1 MTDSIEL
8 QSDISPVSLED
19 EMKRSYIDYAMSV
32 IVSRALPDVR
42 DGLKPVHRRILFAMK
57 EAGNEY
63 NRPYRKSARVVG
75 DVIGKYHP
83 HGDVAVYD
91 SMVRMAQD
99 FSMSAMLIDGQGNYG
114 SMDGDPP
121 AAMRYTETR
130 LSHLAHFLIEDLD
143 KKTVNYRPNYDESL
157 EEPVVFPAR
166 YPNLL
171 VNGAAGIAVGM
182 ATNIPPHNLGEVID
196 ACILQIDNPF
206 ITDEEM
212 MEVIKGPDF
221 PTGGQILGRHAVR
234 EAFLH
239 GRGSVLMRA
248 KTHFEEIRKDRMA
261 IVATEIPYQVNKAR
275 LVERIAETVRDKIIE
290 GISDLRDESDR
301 DGVRVVVELKRDATP
316 EVVLNQ
322 LFKHTQ
328 LQTSFG
334 VNLLALHEGRPKLMG
349 VRRVLE
355 YFIEFREQVITN
367 RTRFDLLKAQDRAHI
382 LIGLAVAVANI
393 DAMIALIKSA
403 SDPQIAREKLMET
416 PWPADMVAS
425 LLSLIQEEAHKVQN
439 GKYLLSE
446 TQARAILDLRLHRL
460 TGLER
465 DKIAHELESIIEQ
478 IKEFLAILASK
489 PRRLEIMKTEL
500 LEIKEKFAVPRRTEI
515 IDHFGDQDYEDLIE
529 REDMVVTVSHSGYI
543 KRVPLSTYRAQRRGG
558 RGKAGM
564 QTRDEDFVNQV
575 FIANTHIPV
584 FFFSSK
590 GKVYQMKTYRLPL
603 GSAQS
608 RGKAMINLLPLE
620 EGEVITTVLALPEEK
635 ETWENLYILFA
646 TSLGN
651 IRRNRLSDFSNIRSN
666 GLIAIKLDGDEKLI
680 GVHICEENQDV
691 LIATRLGKSIRF
703 PLDALRIFAGRSSNG
718 VRAIRLGKEDTV
730 NSLSVINETR
740 FTPEEREAYLRKAN
754 KDRKGEELEFQEETP
769 EEEGEKSSNIQITEE
784 LYREMAEKE
793 QFILTITE
801 NGFAKRT
808 SSYAYRRANRG
819 GQGVVN
825 MTLGTKTGNVI
836 SSFPIE
842 NQGQVILVTDQGQLI
857 RCPVHD
863 IRICGRQSQGVILF
877 RVGKDEKV
885 ASTAVVREEN
895 IEEEEN
901 EDLQE
906 GQIESPQNED
916 NQIEGV
922 QSEDVQSE
930 DPQNEE

>member
-8 QSDISPVSLED
+8 HSDISPVSLED

-57 EAGNEY
+57 EGGNEY

-83 HGDVAVYD
+83 HGEGAVYD

-99 FSMSAMLIDGQGNYG
+99 FSMSAVLIDGQGNYG

-130 LSHLAHFLIEDLD
+130 LSQLAHFLLEDLD

-157 EEPVVFPAR
+157 EEPVVLPAR

-171 VNGAAGIAVGM
+171 VNGAGGIAVGM

-206 ITDEEM
+206 VTDEEM

-248 KTHFEEIRKDRMA
+248 KTHIEEIRKDRMA

-275 LVERIAETVRDKIIE
+275 LVERIAETVTDKIIE

-301 DGVRVVVELKRDATP
+301 DGVRVVIELKRDATP

-322 LFKHTQ
+322 LFKHTP

-334 VNLLALHEGRPKLMG
+334 VNLLALHEGRPLLMG
-349 VRRVLE
+349 IRRVLE
-355 YFIEFREQVITN
+355 CFIEFREQVITN

-382 LIGLAVAVANI
+382 LIGLAIAVANI
-393 DAMIALIKSA
+393 DPMIELIKKA
-403 SDPQIAREKLMET
+403 SDPQIAREKLMEIA
-416 PWPADMVAS
+416 WPAETVAS
-425 LLSLIQEEAHKVQN
+425 LLSLIQEESHKVKD

-446 TQARAILDLRLHRL
+446 NQARAILDLRLHRL

-465 DKIAHELESIIEQ
+465 DKIAQELEEIIQQ

-500 LEIKEKFAVPRRTEI
+500 LEIKEKFSVPRRTEI
-515 IDHFGDQDYEDLIE
+515 IDHIGDQDYEDLIE
-529 REDMVVTVSHSGYI
+529 REDMVVTVSHAGYI

-558 RGKAGM
+558 KGKTGM

-620 EGEVITTVLALPEEK
+620 EGEIITTVLALPEEK
-635 ETWENLYILFA
+635 ESWENLYILFA

-666 GLIAIKLDGDEKLI
+666 GLIAIKLDDNEKLI
-680 GVHICEENQDV
+680 GVHLCEENQDI

-703 PLDALRIFAGRSSNG
+703 PLDALRVFAGRSSNG
-718 VRAIRLGKEDTV
+718 VRAIRLGKGDLV
-730 NSLSVINETR
+730 NSLSVINATQ

-754 KDRKGEELEFQEETP
+754 KDRRGEEIDFQEEDS
-769 EEEGEKSSNIQITEE
+769 EEERTSSAFSITED
-784 LYREMAEKE
+784 LYRKMAEEE

-801 NGFAKRT
+801 NGYAKRT
-808 SSYAYRRANRG
+808 SSYAYRRTNRG

-842 NQGQVILVTDQGQLI
+842 NEGQVILVTDQGQLI

-885 ASTAVVREEN
+885 ASTAVVREDN
-895 IEEEEN
+895 GEEELE
-901 EDLQE
+901 EE
-906 GQIESPQNED
+906 IETSHPELIQDESSHD
-916 NQIEGV
+916 E
-922 QSEDVQSE
+922 S
-930 DPQNEE
+930 

>member
-1 MTDSIEL
+1 VTDSIEL
-8 QSDISPVSLED
+8 HSDISPVSLED

-57 EAGNEY
+57 EGGNEY

-83 HGDVAVYD
+83 HGEGAVYD

-99 FSMSAMLIDGQGNYG
+99 FSMSAVLIDGQGNYG

-130 LSHLAHFLIEDLD
+130 LSQLAHFLLEDLD

-157 EEPVVFPAR
+157 EEPVVLPAR

-171 VNGAAGIAVGM
+171 VNGAGGIAVGM

-196 ACILQIDNPF
+196 ACIMQIDNPF
-206 ITDEEM
+206 VTDDEM
-212 MEVIKGPDF
+212 MDVIKGPDF

-248 KTHFEEIRKDRMA
+248 KTHIEEVRKDRMA

-275 LVERIAETVRDKIIE
+275 LVERIAETVTDKIIE

-301 DGVRVVVELKRDATP
+301 DGVRVVIELKRDATP

-322 LFKHTQ
+322 LFKHTP

-334 VNLLALHEGRPKLMG
+334 VNLLALHEGRPLLMG
-349 VRRVLE
+349 IRRVLE
-355 YFIEFREQVITN
+355 CFIEFREQVITN

-382 LIGLAVAVANI
+382 LIGLAIAVANI
-393 DAMIALIKSA
+393 DPMIEMIKKA
-403 SDPQIAREKLMET
+403 SDPQIAREKLMEIA
-416 PWPADMVAS
+416 WPAETVAS
-425 LLSLIQEEAHKVQN
+425 LLSLIQEESHKVKD

-446 TQARAILDLRLHRL
+446 NQARAILDLRLHRL

-465 DKIAHELESIIEQ
+465 DKIAQELENIIEQ

-500 LEIKEKFAVPRRTEI
+500 LEIKEKFSVPRRTEI
-515 IDHFGDQDYEDLIE
+515 IDHIGDQDYEDLIE
-529 REDMVVTVSHSGYI
+529 REDMVVTVSHAGYI

-558 RGKAGM
+558 KGKTGM

-603 GSAQS
+603 GSSQS

-620 EGEVITTVLALPEEK
+620 EGEIITTVLALPEEK
-635 ETWENLYILFA
+635 DSWDNLYILFA

-666 GLIAIKLDGDEKLI
+666 GLIAIKLDENEKLI
-680 GVHICEENQDV
+680 GVHLCEENQDV

-703 PLDALRIFAGRSSNG
+703 PLDALRVFAGRSSNG
-718 VRAIRLGKEDTV
+718 VRAIRLGKDDLV
-730 NSLSVINETR
+730 NSLSVINATQ

-754 KDRKGEELEFQEETP
+754 KDRRGEEIDFQEEDS
-769 EEEGEKSSNIQITEE
+769 EEEVSSSVFSITEE
-784 LYREMAEKE
+784 LYRKMSEEE

-801 NGFAKRT
+801 NGYAKRT
-808 SSYAYRRANRG
+808 SSYAYRRTNRG
-819 GQGVVN
+819 GQGVTN
-825 MTLGTKTGNVI
+825 MTLNHKTGNVI

-842 NQGQVILVTDQGQLI
+842 NEGQVILVTDQGQII

-885 ASTAVVREEN
+885 ASTAIVREEN
-895 IEEEEN
+895 GEEEFE
-901 EDLQE
+901 EE
-906 GQIESPQNED
+906 IEASQSD
-916 NQIEGV
+916 AI
-922 QSEDVQSE
+922 QSENSHDES
-930 DPQNEE
+930 